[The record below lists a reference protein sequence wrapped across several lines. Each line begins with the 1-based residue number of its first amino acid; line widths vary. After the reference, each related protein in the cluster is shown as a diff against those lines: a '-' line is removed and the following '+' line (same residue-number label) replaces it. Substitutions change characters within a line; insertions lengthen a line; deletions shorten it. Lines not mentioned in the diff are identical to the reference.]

1 MGECGFVKSG
11 KADNM
16 SPFDPLFPWWALACR
31 ESHFSQN
38 RREVGHPFSFGVDG
52 PMRSGLSGRSLPFSF
67 QQLTT
72 IESRKHPLKY
82 DFRPFIGFWMRHSS
96 VFQ

>member
-16 SPFDPLFPWWALACR
+16 SPFDPLFPWWASACR

-38 RREVGHPFSFGVDG
+38 RREVGHPHFHFGSTGQCVRVYLEG
-52 PMRSGLSGRSLPFSF
+52 HCPLVFNSL
-67 QQLTT
+67 
-72 IESRKHPLKY
+72 
-82 DFRPFIGFWMRHSS
+82 RP
-96 VFQ
+96 